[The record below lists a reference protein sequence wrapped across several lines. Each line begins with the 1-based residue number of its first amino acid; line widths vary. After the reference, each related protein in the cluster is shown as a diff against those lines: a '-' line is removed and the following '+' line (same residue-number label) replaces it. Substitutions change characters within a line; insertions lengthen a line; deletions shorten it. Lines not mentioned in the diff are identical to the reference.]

1 MNRVVGLVIAALLL
15 PSCASCEQT
24 DPTPDVQA
32 IGRID
37 ASVDGSTAT
46 LTVSGVAGSLRSLQ
60 VDVAVT
66 GGTAQAVDGVGHDLV
81 EAGLGAQQG
90 GPKSNFTVVVADTR
104 RLPVN
109 NGAVA
114 RLTVDA
120 GASLTLSNAVV
131 VDSSGARHTLSTG
144 GQ

>member
-1 MNRVVGLVIAALLL
+1 MNHVVGLVVAALLL
-15 PSCASCEQT
+15 QSCTSCEQI
-24 DPTPDVQA
+24 DPEPDTPA

-37 ASVDGSTAT
+37 ASVDGTTAT
-46 LTVSGVAGSLRSLQ
+46 LTVSGVAGSLRSVQ
-60 VDVAVT
+60 VDVAVA
-66 GGTAQAVDGVGHDLV
+66 GGTAQSVASVGHDLV
-81 EAGLGAQQG
+81 EAGLGADQG
-90 GPKSNFTVVVADTR
+90 GPKSSFTVVVADTR

-120 GASLTLSNAVV
+120 GASLTLSNAIV

>member
-1 MNRVVGLVIAALLL
+1 MNRVVGLVVAALLL
-15 PSCASCEQT
+15 QSCTSCEQT
-24 DPTPDVQA
+24 DPEPDAPA

-37 ASVDGSTAT
+37 ASVDGTTAT
-46 LTVSGVAGSLRSLQ
+46 LTVSGVAGSLRSVQ
-60 VDVAVT
+60 VDVAVA
-66 GGTAQAVDGVGHDLV
+66 GGTAQSIAGVGHDLV
-81 EAGLGAQQG
+81 EAGLGAEQG
-90 GPKSNFTVVVADTR
+90 GPKSSLTVVVADTR